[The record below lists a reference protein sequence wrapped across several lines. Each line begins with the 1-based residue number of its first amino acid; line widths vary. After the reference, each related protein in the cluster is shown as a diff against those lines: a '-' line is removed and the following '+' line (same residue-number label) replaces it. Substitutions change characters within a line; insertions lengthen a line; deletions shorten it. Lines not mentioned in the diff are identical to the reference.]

1 MEEKGCWLCECGKEN
16 TDVPAVPQDDGHG
29 IQCDCGKQMKLIRR
43 DLMTGQEK
51 YESDRDR
58 KDAEKLLAGKRE
70 EIASK
75 ETDATAKYFSQ
86 QAASARALAD
96 SIRKL

>member
-43 DLMTGQEK
+43 DLMTGQEL
-51 YESDRDR
+51 S
-58 KDAEKLLAGKRE
+58 L
-70 EIASK
+70 IH
-75 ETDATAKYFSQ
+75 
-86 QAASARALAD
+86 
-96 SIRKL
+96 I